1 MEIGDRML
9 SQLRNYVED
18 NTFRFTIYEDK
29 IHIINF
35 QRIITLED
43 NYISF
48 TTKQKRINIIGE
60 NLSLKKILQT
70 EILLFGKIAKIEVK
84 DE

>member
-1 MEIGDRML
+1 MKIGDKML
-9 SQLRNYVED
+9 NQLRNYVED
-18 NTFRFTIYEDK
+18 NTFRFTIYEDR

-35 QRIITLED
+35 QRIITLEN

-60 NLSLKKILQT
+60 NLSLKKILQA
-70 EILLFGKIAKIEVK
+70 EILLFGKINKIEVK

>member
-1 MEIGDRML
+1 ML
-9 SQLRNYVED
+9 NQLRNYVED
-18 NTFRFTIYEDK
+18 NTFRFTIYEDR

-35 QRIITLED
+35 QRIITLEN

-60 NLSLKKILQT
+60 NLSLKKILQA
-70 EILLFGKIAKIEVK
+70 EILLFGKINKIEVK